1 MHRSLKLA
9 RQHVA
14 EVQCG
19 AHYCPPHS
27 QSPVHSL
34 PLNPSHRWKQNQ
46 WGAPALARILRTTA
60 AASFTVS
67 HLSPMTWFVPDFY
80 NRTRMLYI
88 SCYWLQFIM
97 MIIVKLFFITI
108 NCHLLCAK
116 QWHKSHQ
123 DTATAIGRNLPKIKH
138 MMNNSFSFLLHWRR
152 YLYTGQRL
160 MKMSSSPNILYL
172 HSSVCI
178 TLMCPCL
185 FLPSLSLPAPSCPKA
200 EMPLAFSCIRMVFK
214 CFMFSQST
222 NFKIL
227 GKVFN
232 WLKCWLP

>member
-1 MHRSLKLA
+1 
-9 RQHVA
+9 
-14 EVQCG
+14 
-19 AHYCPPHS
+19 
-27 QSPVHSL
+27 
-34 PLNPSHRWKQNQ
+34 
-46 WGAPALARILRTTA
+46 
-60 AASFTVS
+60 
-67 HLSPMTWFVPDFY
+67 
-80 NRTRMLYI
+80 
-88 SCYWLQFIM
+88 
-97 MIIVKLFFITI
+97 
-108 NCHLLCAK
+108 
-116 QWHKSHQ
+116 
-123 DTATAIGRNLPKIKH
+123 
-138 MMNNSFSFLLHWRR
+138 
-152 YLYTGQRL
+152 

-232 WLKCWLP
+232 WLKC